1 MIRGIVVRENGAAIE
16 EFDESFIPDG
26 DVLVDVAWSDLN
38 FKDGLAVTGRPGV
51 VRTTPLVAGID
62 LVGTVVESTSPR
74 WAVGDA
80 MILNG
85 AGLSETK
92 HGGYAT
98 QARVDGALKAGRPPR
113 LEPEYL
119 TYAVDHDGDLQIIK
133 PDGEAFTVTN
143 ENAARLVSFLC
154 MSATAILSKA
164 LAQQ

>member
-16 EFDESFIPDG
+16 EFDESFTPDG

-74 WAVGDA
+74 WAVGDT
-80 MILNG
+80 MILIG

-98 QARVDGALKAGRPPR
+98 QASVDGNTV
-113 LEPEYL
+113 EM
-119 TYAVDHDGDLQIIK
+119 DHERSQ
-133 PDGEAFTVTN
+133 FS
-143 ENAARLVSFLC
+143 ENAIRYEAGLTFITGRIKTML
-154 MSATAILSKA
+154 SAI
-164 LAQQ
+164 QWQ